1 VLRFHDQFEV
11 ITCQVKKDI
20 ISYWTKISAVQVQS
34 SGRMNDQQTQTT
46 YPSGVVIREQLKN
59 ASRNIK
65 NRWSG
70 GVTQVSGTS
79 NQTLNDLVPEE
90 QGLLTDA
97 AEPAFDSPA
106 HYHHPLQI
114 HGTSH
119 NSNTFSDRNIL
130 VDTSSTSSSFIP
142 STSQLQRAINQ
153 SLLNRGES
161 NKLSEMVL
169 PVQID
174 KRETMC

>member
-1 VLRFHDQFEV
+1 VE
-11 ITCQVKKDI
+11 
-20 ISYWTKISAVQVQS
+20 S
-34 SGRMNDQQTQTT
+34 SGRTNDQQTQTNC
-46 YPSGVVIREQLKN
+46 PGSGVVLREQLRN

-70 GVTQVSGTS
+70 GVTQVSGTA

-90 QGLLTDA
+90 QSLLTDA

-106 HYHHPLQI
+106 RQYQPTQRPPGGAHE
-114 HGTSH
+114 TSH
-119 NSNTFSDRNIL
+119 NVFSSRNIL
-130 VDTSSTSSSFIP
+130 VDTSTTYLP

-169 PVQID
+169 PVQMD